1 MRDLKRGDLLIEHA
15 VYRVENVGA
24 NEVGVSMVQK
34 QGNKWVTLPEQ
45 VAIQNRYADEFLLD
59 GVNYDKTVEVGK
71 EDKKDGTLGIRS
83 IFENTPP
90 YMPFSVLFT
99 KQDTVLSNKAYKLKQ
114 EEQLNQAL
122 EYIERAKSSKK
133 SISDAAFKALKEVQ
147 ENPVVPIVPGEDRV
161 LVGYKLTSE
170 TRDGRYDCVD
180 FNLLEMRPVNI
191 NTIKEYITGGV
202 RYIVK

>member
-24 NEVGVSMVQK
+24 NEVGVSIVQK

-45 VAIQNRYADEFLLD
+45 VAIQNKYADEFLID
-59 GVNYDKTVEVGK
+59 GVNYDRTVKVTK

-83 IFENTPP
+83 IFENIPP

-99 KQDTVLSNKAYKLKQ
+99 KQDTVLSNKAFKAKQ

-122 EYIERAKSSKK
+122 EYIERAKSNKK

-147 ENPVVPIVPGEDRV
+147 ENPVVSIVPGEDRV
-161 LVGYKLTSE
+161 LVGFKLTTE

-191 NTIKEYITGGV
+191 NTLKQLVVGN
-202 RYIVK
+202 VKYVVE